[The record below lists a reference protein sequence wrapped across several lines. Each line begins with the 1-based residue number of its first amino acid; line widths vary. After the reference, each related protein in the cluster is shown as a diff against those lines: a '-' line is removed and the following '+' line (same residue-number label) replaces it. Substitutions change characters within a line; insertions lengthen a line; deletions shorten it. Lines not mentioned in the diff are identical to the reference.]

1 MYYLLSV
8 VMNSDQNQLEEEKM
22 NLAYSS
28 MSQFITEGRQDRS
41 LRRNWRQELK
51 QRPWRGTVYWID
63 LPGLTNLVYFIYYL
77 RQLTLGQDHL
87 Q

>member
-1 MYYLLSV
+1 MLFRSGVYYLLSV

-41 LRRNWRQELK
+41 LRRKLEAE
-51 QRPWRGTVYWID
+51 TEAE
-63 LPGLTNLVYFIYYL
+63 
-77 RQLTLGQDHL
+77 TLEGHCLLD
-87 Q
+87 